1 MRVERV
7 GAVEEVNSV
16 LLGDCSQDEL
26 LLVGVGEEKV
36 VSKEGKVDLSR
47 FGRVV
52 ENSIDKN
59 SRRDPLQHSA
69 LLH

>member
-1 MRVERV
+1 M
-7 GAVEEVNSV
+7 
-16 LLGDCSQDEL
+16 LGDCSQDEL
-26 LLVGVGEEKV
+26 FLVGVGEEEV
-36 VSKEGKVDLSR
+36 VSEEGEVDLAR

-52 ENSIDKN
+52 EHSIDKN